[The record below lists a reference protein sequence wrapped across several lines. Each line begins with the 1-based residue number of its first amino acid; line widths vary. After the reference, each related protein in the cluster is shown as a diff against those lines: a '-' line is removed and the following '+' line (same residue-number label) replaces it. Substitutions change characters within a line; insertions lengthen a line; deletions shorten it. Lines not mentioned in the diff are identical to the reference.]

1 MTLKFLEGFESCRTD
16 SDARS
21 RNILQSTTSALT
33 VSVPSTTGVAG
44 YGLAQLTAANTAHN
58 ATPFSG
64 SSQGAIGWWTGLTV
78 NQAWNAGG
86 FSFGVSARSNLGTSI
101 AYASGVINGTANAC
115 SSQACFDGTKYWAVT
130 VTGST
135 YGLATSPDL
144 TNWTVVPAPT
154 TLNQWTTISYLG
166 NGVVSVVP
174 YANSTSTALTVY
186 YTSNSGIT
194 WSSQSLGTAA
204 ASTSGVGGC
213 VVATGNATYPHA
225 ALVTCYAS
233 SGGGTNQGGVYVGT
247 LGGTMTQVTTLGGN
261 LLISYNGGRVISGLV
276 VLPMQSGGS
285 NSIYSATAS
294 SASLNTTGA
303 WSTATL
309 STAQTV
315 TDIAYNPVSN
325 LWVLSTLTGI
335 WTFPNTGSAGTAVA
349 PSGAQTITQR
359 YSTVAMTKVWW
370 NGSALVAIGASGHI
384 ITSADGITWAE
395 SGGHIIPVGTS
406 GTDWRSSFYDGSQY
420 VLFSDP
426 TSACVATSTDGVNN
440 YQCLYTSDKAFSAA
454 TSTDVNGICVMP
466 VTQTTA
472 PTNPLTNAITSTTGN
487 KFYVVAPSAVTS
499 GSITAYTA
507 LNNWGSTTTNAS
519 TNVIA
524 TGVTTKQQATHY
536 YELVYTK
543 STSAVNS
550 FTFQLFVDNVL
561 VYGPT
566 AAQPVAAT
574 TDTTSVLFA
583 IIPTTQCVSQV
594 DDVYLNFIDGSGMS
608 GVQGTL
614 NIVAQRPTTDVQAQW
629 VKSGSA
635 ASNSLS
641 VATSAL
647 SSVPGNYVSSSNAGD
662 KDIYSSSAT
671 VPTGYT
677 VKGIQV
683 DAMMTKTSTTNPV
696 VNIGVS
702 SGSTE
707 TDSTNVT
714 LSTQNVAQ
722 LVSLPIDKDPNGNVA
737 WTNASVQAS
746 KFVLNHVT

>member
-1 MTLKFLEGFESCRTD
+1 
-16 SDARS
+16 
-21 RNILQSTTSALT
+21 
-33 VSVPSTTGVAG
+33 
-44 YGLAQLTAANTAHN
+44 
-58 ATPFSG
+58 
-64 SSQGAIGWWTGLTV
+64 
-78 NQAWNAGG
+78 
-86 FSFGVSARSNLGTSI
+86 
-101 AYASGVINGTANAC
+101 
-115 SSQACFDGTKYWAVT
+115 
-130 VTGST
+130 
-135 YGLATSPDL
+135 
-144 TNWTVVPAPT
+144 
-154 TLNQWTTISYLG
+154 
-166 NGVVSVVP
+166 
-174 YANSTSTALTVY
+174 
-186 YTSNSGIT
+186 
-194 WSSQSLGTAA
+194 
-204 ASTSGVGGC
+204 
-213 VVATGNATYPHA
+213 
-225 ALVTCYAS
+225 
-233 SGGGTNQGGVYVGT
+233 
-247 LGGTMTQVTTLGGN
+247 
-261 LLISYNGGRVISGLV
+261 
-276 VLPMQSGGS
+276 
-285 NSIYSATAS
+285 
-294 SASLNTTGA
+294 
-303 WSTATL
+303 
-309 STAQTV
+309 
-315 TDIAYNPVSN
+315 
-325 LWVLSTLTGI
+325 
-335 WTFPNTGSAGTAVA
+335 
-349 PSGAQTITQR
+349 
-359 YSTVAMTKVWW
+359 
-370 NGSALVAIGASGHI
+370 
-384 ITSADGITWAE
+384 
-395 SGGHIIPVGTS
+395 
-406 GTDWRSSFYDGSQY
+406 
-420 VLFSDP
+420 
-426 TSACVATSTDGVNN
+426 
-440 YQCLYTSDKAFSAA
+440 
-454 TSTDVNGICVMP
+454 MP